1 MAYVYLLKLYEEIEK
16 RLQEIYLLSQQKT
29 ERSPYQQGRIDL
41 LKEFRVY
48 LSDNMNNKLPKRIR
62 KRLAGKI

>member
-1 MAYVYLLKLYEEIEK
+1 MAYVYLLKLYEENEK